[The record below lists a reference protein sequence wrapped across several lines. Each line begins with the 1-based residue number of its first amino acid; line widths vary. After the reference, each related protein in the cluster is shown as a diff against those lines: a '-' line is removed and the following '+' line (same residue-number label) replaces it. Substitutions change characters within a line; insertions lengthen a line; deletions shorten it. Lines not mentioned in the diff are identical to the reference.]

1 MWKYG
6 DKIIRPGKGWVD
18 DNKVRHPS
26 NWHIWSTEEKAKYN
40 IKEVVEDSPPDSRL
54 YRWSQNKDGKITS
67 TAKALDDSEGVVG
80 LKTTLKNEVKKQQ
93 GSLLSQTDWAYIRHY
108 DTGTDVSDN
117 IETWRNA
124 IRAKATEMENA
135 IDNSTDID
143 AIASLFLS
151 WDEDAE
157 ANSMSKFKEAAK
169 VVYDND
175 EANSL
180 SKFKEAAI
188 KTLKIDMPTEEEIAA
203 FTPEQKTA
211 YDSDQEKITK
221 EAESKR
227 TIDAEEKITKEA
239 ESKREAEIK
248 KYPILSAWPELE
260 E

>member
-1 MWKYG
+1 MWNYG
-6 DKIIRPGKGWVD
+6 YRIIRAGNGWVD

-80 LKTTLKNEVKKQQ
+80 LKTTMKNEVKSHQ

-108 DTGTDVSDN
+108 DSGTDVPAN

-124 IRAKATEMENA
+124 IRVKATEMEDA
-135 IDNSTDID
+135 IDKASDID
-143 AIASLFLS
+143 GIAALLAS
-151 WDEDAE
+151 WDENAE
-157 ANSMSKFKEAAK
+157 ANSLNKFREAAAK
-169 VVYDND
+169 ELGLDINSKEVND
-175 EANSL
+175 QG
-180 SKFKEAAI
+180 
-188 KTLKIDMPTEEEIAA
+188 KIAV
-203 FTPEQKTA
+203 
-211 YDSDQEKITK
+211 

-227 TIDAEEKITKEA
+227 AI
-239 ESKREAEIK
+239 EIK
-248 KYPILSAWPELE
+248 KYPFLSVWPELE

>member
-40 IKEVVEDSPPDSRL
+40 LKEVIEDRPPDSRL
-54 YRWSQNKDGKITS
+54 YFWSKDGNGKITS
-67 TAKALDDSEGVVG
+67 TAKPLNDSEGVVG

-108 DTGTDVSDN
+108 DAGIDVPAK

-135 IDNSTDID
+135 IDNSTDTD
-143 AIASLFLS
+143 AVARLFVS
-151 WDEDAE
+151 WDDEAE
-157 ANSMSKFKEAAK
+157 ANSMNKFREAA
-169 VVYDND
+169 
-175 EANSL
+175 A
-180 SKFKEAAI
+180 
-188 KTLKIDMPTEEEIAA
+188 KTLDITLLSTKEIEVL
-203 FTPEQKTA
+203 TPEQKTA
-211 YDSDQEKITK
+211 YDSDLEKINT
-221 EAESKR
+221 EATSKR
-227 TIDAEEKITKEA
+227 AIEM
-239 ESKREAEIK
+239 K
-248 KYPILSAWPELE
+248 KYPILYVWPELE

>member
-80 LKTTLKNEVKKQQ
+80 LKTTMKNEVKSHQ

-108 DTGTDVSDN
+108 DSGTDVPAN

-124 IRAKATEMENA
+124 IRVKATEMEDA
-135 IDNSTDID
+135 IDKASDID
-143 AIASLFLS
+143 GIAALLAS
-151 WDEDAE
+151 WDENAE
-157 ANSMSKFKEAAK
+157 ANSLNKFREAAAK
-169 VVYDND
+169 ELGLDINSKEVND
-175 EANSL
+175 QG
-180 SKFKEAAI
+180 
-188 KTLKIDMPTEEEIAA
+188 KIAV
-203 FTPEQKTA
+203 
-211 YDSDQEKITK
+211 

-227 TIDAEEKITKEA
+227 AI
-239 ESKREAEIK
+239 EIK
-248 KYPILSAWPELE
+248 KYPFLSVWPVLE

>member
-6 DKIIRPGKGWVD
+6 DRIIRPGKGWVD

-26 NWHIWSTEEKAKYN
+26 NWHIWSKEEKAKYN
-40 IKEVVEDSPPDSRL
+40 ITEVIEDSPPDSRL
-54 YRWSQNKDGKITS
+54 YFWSKDSDGKITT

-80 LKTTLKNEVKKQQ
+80 LKTTMKNEVKSHQ

-108 DTGTDVSDN
+108 DTGTDVPAN

-135 IDNSTDID
+135 IDNATDTD
-143 AIASLFLS
+143 AIAALLASF
-151 WDEDAE
+151 DVDA
-157 ANSMSKFKEAAK
+157 
-169 VVYDND
+169 

-180 SKFKEAAI
+180 SKFKEAAA
-188 KTLKIDMPTEEEIAA
+188 KELDIDVLTGDEIEAL
-203 FTPEQKTA
+203 TPEQKTI
-211 YDSDQEKITK
+211 YDSTYDSNQEKINV

-227 TIDAEEKITKEA
+227 AIEM
-239 ESKREAEIK
+239 K
-248 KYPILSAWPELE
+248 KHPFLSVWPELE

>member
-40 IKEVVEDSPPDSRL
+40 LKEVIEDRPPDSRL
-54 YRWSQNKDGKITS
+54 YFWSKDGNGKITS
-67 TAKALDDSEGVVG
+67 TAKPLNDSEGVVG

-108 DTGTDVSDN
+108 DAGIDVPAK

-135 IDNSTDID
+135 IDNSTDTD
-143 AIASLFLS
+143 AVARLFVS
-151 WDEDAE
+151 WDDEAE
-157 ANSMSKFKEAAK
+157 ANSMNKFREAA
-169 VVYDND
+169 
-175 EANSL
+175 A
-180 SKFKEAAI
+180 
-188 KTLKIDMPTEEEIAA
+188 KTLDITILSTKEIEAL
-203 FTPEQKTA
+203 TPEQKTA
-211 YDSDQEKITK
+211 YDSDLEKINT
-221 EAESKR
+221 EATSKR
-227 TIDAEEKITKEA
+227 AIEM
-239 ESKREAEIK
+239 K
-248 KYPILSAWPELE
+248 KYPILYVWPELE